1 MEKRLLFCFLLML
14 IVVTAEAVDPALVIY
29 LPLDEGQGDTV
40 KDGSG
45 NGNDGELQDGPKWV
59 AGKFGKALEFGN
71 RNRVHIS
78 ASRSLHGNIF
88 KENFTLL
95 AWIKPIAGGNQWGHI
110 WRSVDGADA
119 TQCTL
124 FYNSGGFLS
133 WRGQLGG
140 EWAERC
146 VTPGGMIEADEWAHA
161 AVAGDETDFKI
172 YINGEEA
179 GTATF
184 VEMDGDITDYYLGFD
199 DRPWDEWFT
208 GAIDEVYIL
217 TRAMTP
223 DEIKSALEGP
233 MMQIISVRPAGKLA
247 TTWAHVKVK

>member
-1 MEKRLLFCFLLML
+1 ML